1 MIQSYF
7 TPDENESR
15 LTPSLWRAYMAGT
28 RAMRDLAEVRPTQ
41 AQAANAALGRA
52 MSFALSQPK
61 QGSVFL
67 HGHSSPYAALIA
79 TPSRALV
86 EMN

>member
-1 MIQSYF
+1 LASYF
-7 TPDENESR
+7 SPDDNESR

-28 RAMRDLAEVRPTQ
+28 RAMRDLATVRPTQ

-52 MSFALSQPK
+52 MSFALSSPK
-61 QGSVFL
+61 SGSAYL

-79 TPSRALV
+79 PPAKALV
-86 EMN
+86 ELN